1 MKNSRAKLL
10 MIFAS
15 MIWGSS
21 FVVGRWA
28 IAFVDPIPLAFW
40 ENVFGFIIL
49 LAALMLKRKGNL
61 IDLLRDIFSRRE
73 IIVLG
78 VLNGLAYAL
87 QYISLSL
94 TTAIN
99 SSLLVNL
106 GISTLVPLFAHI
118 MSTERI
124 TKRKILALILGLI
137 GAGLISTGGD
147 LSTLAEGRILGDM
160 LALSVGACW
169 AVWIVVADSALEN
182 VEGPLE
188 VAAPNAGFTVL
199 ILGLTTALMGGLT
212 NSIILGTETVFS
224 IIYLGVFSI
233 GLAYLFYYEALKDM
247 GGTASALYLLLQA
260 AVTMSLGVLL
270 LNENL
275 TPILVFGAMLI
286 MIAIVFVEDKEQK
299 EFDQ

>member
-1 MKNSRAKLL
+1 MKNARAKLL
-10 MIFAS
+10 MILAS

-28 IAFVDPIPLAFW
+28 VAFVEPIPLAFL

-49 LAALMLKRKGNL
+49 LAALILKRKGNA
-61 IDLLRDIFSRRE
+61 IELLRDIFSRRE
-73 IIVLG
+73 IIILG

-106 GISTLVPLFAHI
+106 GISTLVPLFAYL

-124 TKRKILALILGLI
+124 TKRKVIALLLGLV
-137 GAGLISTGGD
+137 GAGMVSTGGD
-147 LSTLAEGRILGDM
+147 ISALTEGQILGDM

-169 AVWIVVADSALEN
+169 AVWIVVADSALED

-199 ILGLTTALMGGLT
+199 ILGLVTLLIGGVDDGVLL
-212 NSIILGTETVFS
+212 SIESVFS
-224 IIYLGVFSI
+224 ILYLGIFSI

-247 GGTASALYLLLQA
+247 GGAASALYLLLQA
-260 AVTMSLGVLL
+260 AVTMALGVFL
-270 LNENL
+270 LNESL
-275 TPILVFGAMLI
+275 TPILVFGAILI
-286 MIAIVFVEDKEQK
+286 MFAIIFVEDKE
-299 EFDQ
+299 EAIDD

>member
-1 MKNSRAKLL
+1 MKNARAKLL
-10 MIFAS
+10 MILAS

-28 IAFVDPIPLAFW
+28 VAFVEPIPLAFL

-49 LAALMLKRKGNL
+49 LAALILKRKGNA
-61 IDLLRDIFSRRE
+61 IELLRDIFSRRE
-73 IIVLG
+73 IIILG

-106 GISTLVPLFAHI
+106 GISTLVPLFAYL

-124 TKRKILALILGLI
+124 TKRKVLALLLGLV

-147 LSTLAEGRILGDM
+147 ISALTEGQILGDM
-160 LALSVGACW
+160 LALGVGACW
-169 AVWIVVADSALEN
+169 AVWIVVADSALED

-199 ILGLTTALMGGLT
+199 ILGLTTFLTGGVDDGVLL
-212 NSIILGTETVFS
+212 SIESVFS
-224 IIYLGVFSI
+224 ILYLGIFSI

-247 GGTASALYLLLQA
+247 GGAASALYLLLQA
-260 AVTMSLGVLL
+260 AVTMALGVFL
-270 LNENL
+270 LNESL
-275 TPILVFGAMLI
+275 TPILVFGAILI
-286 MIAIVFVEDKEQK
+286 MFAIIFVEDKE
-299 EFDQ
+299 EAIGD

>member
-1 MKNSRAKLL
+1 
-10 MIFAS
+10 MILAS

-28 IAFVDPIPLAFW
+28 VAFIDPIPLAFL

-49 LAALMLKRKGNL
+49 LAGLILKRKDNV
-61 IDLLRDIFSRRE
+61 IELLKDIFSRRD
-73 IIVLG
+73 IIILG
-78 VLNGLAYAL
+78 ILNGLAYAL
-87 QYISLSL
+87 QYISLTL

-106 GISTLVPLFAHI
+106 GISTLVPIFAHM

-124 TKRKILALILGLI
+124 TKRKILALLLGLM
-137 GAGLISTGGD
+137 GAALISTGGN
-147 LSTLAEGRILGDM
+147 LSALAEGRIIGDF
-160 LALSVGACW
+160 LALAVGACW
-169 AVWIVVADSALEN
+169 AVWIVVADSALDD

-199 ILGLTTALMGGLT
+199 VLGLTTALIGGMT
-212 NSIILGTETVFS
+212 NGILLGTETVFS
-224 IIYLGVFSI
+224 ILYLGIFSI

-270 LNENL
+270 LGENL
-275 TPILVFGAMLI
+275 TPILIFGAVLI
-286 MIAIVFVEDKEQK
+286 MIAIIFVEER
-299 EFDQ
+299 EEESSLS

>member
-1 MKNSRAKLL
+1 VKNARAKLL
-10 MIFAS
+10 MILAS

-28 IAFVDPIPLAFW
+28 VAFINPIPLAFL

-49 LAALMLKRKGNL
+49 LAALILKREGNK
-61 IDLLRDIFSRRE
+61 IELLRDVFSRRE
-73 IIVLG
+73 IIILG
-78 VLNGLAYAL
+78 ILNGLAYAL

-106 GISTLVPLFAHI
+106 GISTLVPIFAYL

-124 TKRKILALILGLI
+124 TKRKVLALILGLV

-147 LSTLAEGRILGDM
+147 LSALTEGQIIGDM

-169 AVWIVVADSALEN
+169 AVWIVVADSALED

-199 ILGLTTALMGGLT
+199 VLGLTTLLIGGL
-212 NSIILGTETVFS
+212 NEGILLGIESVFS
-224 IIYLGVFSI
+224 ILYLGIFSI

-275 TPILVFGAMLI
+275 TPILIFGAILI
-286 MIAIVFVEDKEQK
+286 MFAIIFVEDKE
-299 EFDQ
+299 EVLGY